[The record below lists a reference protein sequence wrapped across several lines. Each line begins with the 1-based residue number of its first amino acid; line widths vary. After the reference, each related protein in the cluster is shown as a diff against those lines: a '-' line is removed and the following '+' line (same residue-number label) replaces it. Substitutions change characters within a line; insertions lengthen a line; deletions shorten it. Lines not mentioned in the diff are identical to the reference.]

1 MFYFHLYFLDSE
13 NCYGLWCSGRAA
25 CDGCLI
31 QLKLIK
37 RQDLINGIL
46 MQLVKPQSDQIV
58 ISVEYPD
65 QDSIDSFVFCL
76 ANKKITQQLFA
87 DYQDLA
93 TYCSERKTLPSGNSA
108 GSSIDY
114 KYTDYL
120 PQAVGNKYMLL
131 NEVGE
136 VPNIILDSNVC
147 KFLAKYPDMIEYLM
161 ISDQY
166 VGYKTQSGD
175 ESQQT
180 STPTSSTATASA
192 ADAPNDSIGIPKS
205 RAILI
210 LCLNVPGRGLNTTP
224 EDMESMQ
231 PALQL
236 AMYLIDKVNRVRL
249 SREAKTKALKK
260 RKDVAEQFLKL
271 TNKQRQEAIQQRKEE
286 KRRAD
291 KDRIMN
297 EEDPEKQRRLEEK
310 ELKKEKKKRLSGFK
324 QVKIKSM

>member
-1 MFYFHLYFLDSE
+1 
-13 NCYGLWCSGRAA
+13 LWCSGRAA

-37 RQDLINGIL
+37 RQDLINGII
-46 MQLVKPQSDQIV
+46 MQLIKPQSDQIV

-93 TYCSERKTLPSGNSA
+93 TFCTERKTLPSGNSA
-108 GSSIDY
+108 GMSIDY
-114 KYTDYL
+114 KYADYL
-120 PQAVGNKYMLL
+120 SQAVGNKYMLL

-147 KFLAKYPDMIEYLM
+147 KFLTKYPDMIEYLM

-166 VGYKTQSGD
+166 VGYKVQSGD
-175 ESQQT
+175 ESQQA
-180 STPTSSTATASA
+180 STPTTSATANA
-192 ADAPNDSIGIPKS
+192 TDASNDSIGIPKS

-210 LCLNVPGRGLNTTP
+210 LCLNVPGRGMNTTP

-249 SREAKTKALKK
+249 SREAKVKVLKK

-271 TNKQRQEAIQQRKEE
+271 TNKQRQEAIQLKKEE
-286 KRRAD
+286 KRRAE

-310 ELKKEKKKRLSGFK
+310 DQKKEKKKRLSGFK

>member
-1 MFYFHLYFLDSE
+1 
-13 NCYGLWCSGRAA
+13 
-25 CDGCLI
+25 
-31 QLKLIK
+31 
-37 RQDLINGIL
+37 
-46 MQLVKPQSDQIV
+46 MQLIKPQSDQIV

-93 TYCSERKTLPSGNSA
+93 TFCTERKTLPSGNSA
-108 GSSIDY
+108 GMSIDY
-114 KYTDYL
+114 KYADYL
-120 PQAVGNKYMLL
+120 SQAVGNKYMLL

-147 KFLAKYPDMIEYLM
+147 KFLTKYPDMIEYLM

-166 VGYKTQSGD
+166 VGYKVQSGD
-175 ESQQT
+175 ESQQA
-180 STPTSSTATASA
+180 STPTTSATANA
-192 ADAPNDSIGIPKS
+192 TDASNDSIGIPKS

-210 LCLNVPGRGLNTTP
+210 LCLNVPGRGMNTTP

-249 SREAKTKALKK
+249 SREAKVKVLKK

-271 TNKQRQEAIQQRKEE
+271 TNKQRQEAIQLKKEE
-286 KRRAD
+286 KRRAE

-310 ELKKEKKKRLSGFK
+310 DQKKEKKKRLSGFK